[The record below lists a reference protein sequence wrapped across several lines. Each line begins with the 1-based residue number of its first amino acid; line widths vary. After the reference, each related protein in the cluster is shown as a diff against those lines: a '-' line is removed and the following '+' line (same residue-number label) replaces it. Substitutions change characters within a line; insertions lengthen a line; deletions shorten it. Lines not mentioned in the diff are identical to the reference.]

1 MSDYQLINRCYVLP
15 TPGGAYYASTTQ
27 TDEPAKRL
35 LVALMSGEHS
45 QLLGVPQACKW
56 TGLKKQEDVLDL
68 LYRMQ
73 NLGWIQGEEVSRE
86 APSGTLEDIL
96 PSLLMNFSST
106 GKALLAD
113 NQGFYLASHGFSHE
127 TAEELSALSADLL
140 ALHERH
146 KGLLN
151 NNIGLHSEAWSVV
164 DAAGNSQV
172 GFWPLYIGNQRFV
185 LVLSGVPHFNQLAFV
200 QLVWVLSKRYNII
213 NDSNVATMR
222 QVLADI

>member
-15 TPGGAYYASTTQ
+15 TPGGAYYAATTQ

-35 LVALMSGEHS
+35 LVALMSDSQS
-45 QLLGVPQACKW
+45 QLLGVPQVCKW
-56 TGLKKQEDVLDL
+56 TGLKKQADVLDL
-68 LYRMQ
+68 LYRIQ
-73 NLGWIQGEEVSRE
+73 NLGWIQGEEVTRE

-96 PSLLMNFSST
+96 PVLLATFSST

-127 TAEELSALSADLL
+127 TSEELSALSADLL

-151 NNIGLHSEAWSVV
+151 NNLGLHSEAWSVV

-172 GFWPLYIGNQRFV
+172 GFWPLYIGRQRFV
-185 LVLSGVPHFNQLAFV
+185 LVLSGVPHLNQLAFV
-200 QLVWVLSKRYNII
+200 QLVWVLSKRYNTIS
-213 NDSNVATMR
+213 DSNVSMMR
-222 QVLADI
+222 TDFG